1 MRRNGVHPK
10 VASGILGHAKVD
22 LAMDVCDHAD
32 VNDFRQSLSF
42 LAGELLASVSK
53 NAASA

>member
-1 MRRNGVHPK
+1 M
-10 VASGILGHAKVD
+10 ASGILGHAKVD